1 MTNPPYCKKLE
12 FVERCLELGKPF
24 AMLMPMQLTSV
35 RKSVDV
41 FQKASF
47 GLGVLVPKVDFL
59 RNGKN
64 YTVGDV
70 AWYFC
75 NFPHMPLD
83 RTGWTWMAQLENF
96 PDRQRQQ
103 IALLEGEGDDGD
115 DDDEV
120 ADLSERLASGATIG
134 ESP

>member
-24 AMLMPMQLTSV
+24 AMLMSTQLITV
-35 RKSVDV
+35 RKSIEV
-41 FQKASF
+41 FKKASF
-47 GLGVLVPKVDFL
+47 GLGVLAPNVKFL
-59 RNGKN
+59 RNDKLHQA
-64 YTVGDV
+64 GDT

-75 NFPHMPLD
+75 NFPHIPQD
-83 RTGWTWMAQLENF
+83 RKGWTWIAQLENF

-120 ADLSERLASGATIG
+120 ADLPERLASGATIG